1 MEVKGAM
8 VTYDRGGHGGYSQ
21 KTKRKA
27 KGRLER
33 ELHDDEDKR
42 N

>member
-1 MEVKGAM
+1 M

-33 ELHDDEDKR
+33 ELHVEDKC